1 MRDLME
7 RLHTLHEE
15 QEAEL
20 YEPGDEDDI
29 DNVIR
34 SQEAVVF
41 EMPSP
46 LEYILREAHSI
57 RKEIAVLSFEVDR
70 LGAHN
75 ERFGTSVRRLTL
87 LKRDSDS
94 IARGIVQKGED
105 LYARIQALGQDSR
118 QLQEKEGPNRAVS
131 RIARTQYDTL
141 TFAFQKVMSEYNKA
155 EMMQRSM
162 CRGRIKRHTSIMGTE
177 ITDQQLDELVDKGGE
192 GWAEFSQSLQT
203 QGARSSRWAL
213 REIQGRHKE
222 LLELESRLKQV
233 HDLFLQMAVL
243 VEEQGAMLNSIEANV
258 NRTEECVDS
267 INVQMKKAL
276 KYKKKNPFLQ
286 CCPCL
291 PCWRYTSNK
300 MS

>member
-20 YEPGDEDDI
+20 YEPGDEDDT
-29 DNVIR
+29 DKVFY

-41 EMPSP
+41 ETPSDF
-46 LEYILREAHSI
+46 EYILKEAHYI
-57 RKEIAVLSFEVDR
+57 HKEIAVLRFEVER
-70 LGAHN
+70 LSAHN

-87 LKRDSDS
+87 LKKDSES
-94 IARGIVQKGED
+94 IARGIVQKGEV

-131 RIARTQYDTL
+131 RIAKTQYDTL
-141 TFAFQKVMSEYNKA
+141 TCDFHNLMSRYNKA

-162 CRGRIKRHTSIMGTE
+162 CRGRIKRHASIMGTE
-177 ITDQQLDELVDKGGE
+177 ITDQQLDELVDKGCE

-243 VEEQGAMLNSIEANV
+243 VEEQSGMLNNIEANV
-258 NRTEECVDS
+258 NRTEEYVDS

-291 PCWRYTSNK
+291 PCWRYNNKTS
-300 MS
+300 

>member
-15 QEAEL
+15 QEADL
-20 YEPGDEDDI
+20 YEPGDEDDT
-29 DNVIR
+29 DVIFY

-41 EMPSP
+41 ETPSDF
-46 LEYILREAHSI
+46 EYILKEAHYI
-57 RKEIAVLSFEVDR
+57 RKEIAVLRFEVER
-70 LGAHN
+70 LSAHN

-87 LKRDSDS
+87 LKKDSES
-94 IARGIVQKGED
+94 IARGIVQKGEI

-131 RIARTQYDTL
+131 RIAKTQYDTL
-141 TFAFQKVMSEYNKA
+141 TCDFHNVMSKYNKA

-162 CRGRIKRHTSIMGTE
+162 CRGRIKRHASIMGTE

-243 VEEQGAMLNSIEANV
+243 VEQQSGMLNNIEANV
-258 NRTEECVDS
+258 NRTEEYVDR

-291 PCWRYTSNK
+291 PCWRYNNKTS
-300 MS
+300 

>member
-1 MRDLME
+1 QFHGCCFLQFKPSKK
-7 RLHTLHEE
+7 

-20 YEPGDEDDI
+20 HEPVDETDI
-29 DNVIR
+29 DDVLY

-41 EMPSP
+41 ETPSAFEDV
-46 LEYILREAHSI
+46 LKEAHSI
-57 RKEIAVLSFEVDR
+57 RKELSVL
-70 LGAHN
+70 
-75 ERFGTSVRRLTL
+75 RFDVERLT
-87 LKRDSDS
+87 DSDS
-94 IARGIVQKGED
+94 IARGIVQRGED

-118 QLQEKEGPNRAVS
+118 RLQETEGPNRAVS
-131 RIARTQYDTL
+131 RIAQTQYDTL
-141 TFAFQKVMSEYNKA
+141 TCAFHNVMNQYNKA
-155 EMMQRSM
+155 EMIQRSM
-162 CRGRIKRHTSIMGTE
+162 CCGRIKRHASIMGTE
-177 ITDQQLDELVDKGGE
+177 ITDLQLDELVDKGGE

-243 VEEQGAMLNSIEANV
+243 VEEQGGMLNNIEANV
-258 NRTEECVDS
+258 NRTEEYVER
-267 INVQMKKAL
+267 INVQLKKAL

-291 PCWRYTSNK
+291 PCWRYNDNK
-300 MS
+300 TF

>member
-15 QEAEL
+15 KEAEL
-20 YEPGDEDDI
+20 YEPGQEDDI
-29 DNVIR
+29 DNVLY

-41 EMPSP
+41 EVPSAFD
-46 LEYILREAHSI
+46 YILKEAHSI
-57 RKEIAVLSFEVDR
+57 RKELAVLRFDVER
-70 LGAHN
+70 LTAHN

-87 LKRDSDS
+87 LKKDSDS
-94 IARGIVQKGED
+94 IARSIVQRGET
-105 LYARIQALGQDSR
+105 LYERIQALGQDSR
-118 QLQEKEGPNRAVS
+118 QLQETEGPDKAAS
-131 RIARTQYDTL
+131 RIAQTQYDTL
-141 TFAFQKVMSEYNKA
+141 TCAFNNVMSEYNKA
-155 EMMQRSM
+155 EMMQKSM
-162 CRGRIKRHTSIMGTE
+162 CRGRIKRHASIMGTE
-177 ITDQQLDELVDKGGE
+177 ITDDQLDDLVDKGGE

-203 QGARSSRWAL
+203 QGSRSSRWAL

-243 VEEQGAMLNSIEANV
+243 VEEQGGMLNNIEANV
-258 NRTEECVDS
+258 NRTEEYVDKV
-267 INVQMKKAL
+267 NVQIKKAL

-291 PCWRYTSNK
+291 PCWRYNTDKTS
-300 MS
+300 

>member
-15 QEAEL
+15 KEAEL

-29 DNVIR
+29 ENVLYF
-34 SQEAVVF
+34 QEAVVF
-41 EMPSP
+41 KTPSAID
-46 LEYILREAHSI
+46 YILKEAHSI
-57 RKEIAVLSFEVDR
+57 RKEITQLCFEVER
-70 LGAHN
+70 LGAHS

-87 LKRDSDS
+87 LKKDSDS
-94 IARGIVQKGED
+94 IARGIVQRGEV
-105 LYARIQALGQDSR
+105 LYARLQTLGQDSR
-118 QLQEKEGPNRAVS
+118 QLQEAEGPNRAVS
-131 RIARTQYDTL
+131 RIAQTQYDTL
-141 TFAFQKVMSEYNKA
+141 TRAFHDVMNEYNKA

-162 CRGRIKRHTSIMGTE
+162 CRGRIKRHASIMGTE
-177 ITDQQLDELVDKGGE
+177 ITDHQLDELVDKGGE

-203 QGARSSRWAL
+203 QRARSSRWAL

-243 VEEQGAMLNSIEANV
+243 VEEQGAMLNNIEAHV
-258 NRTEECVDS
+258 NRTEDYGNK
-267 INVQMKKAL
+267 INVKMKKAL

-286 CCPCL
+286 CCPRL
-291 PCWRYTSNK
+291 LCWRYNNDKTS
-300 MS
+300 